1 MSGKSAKPKRRF
13 CRFFSLAAVALGL
26 GQVLGHA
33 AGKDDLVRF
42 LDGSMLHGEL
52 QQVSLGDGVRWSRAD
67 LAKPVDFQPDNLAWI
82 RFEGA
87 RPVKRPTEPTVHIR
101 FHNGDEVL
109 GNLIALDEQRVQFS
123 TWFNEQ
129 LSAPRDVLQSLAFLS
144 PGFRILFEG
153 PTTLTGWK
161 LGRDPKAWK
170 YSDGVFISEG
180 VGVIGRDFGL
190 KDSSRIEFDLQWSG
204 TFSLIVPVY
213 TSALDR
219 FDYRSNS
226 YMFYISR
233 GYVSL
238 QRVQNGAGVRNL
250 GQGQIPEMQSK
261 NRVQVEIRVNKPKA
275 EMELYID
282 RKLVRKWRDTNGFS
296 ATGTG
301 MAFFSQLNGPIV
313 RVSNLRVS
321 AWDGHSDPIQIAATD
336 GAEDMV
342 FLKNRDEVPGNLRSM
357 NAQTVVINSLGADL
371 TIPLERI
378 TRVAL
383 TKPEAKPETKR
394 PWEVRAHF
402 AGGAA
407 VSFDFKQWDGSTLTG
422 RSRNF
427 GPVTFDSQY
436 IRLLQFNLGT
446 SQKTS
451 DTNAGGADQL
461 WPWDD

>member
-1 MSGKSAKPKRRF
+1 MSGNSFQIWCCFLR
-13 CRFFSLAAVALGL
+13 LLGIAVALF
-26 GQVLGHA
+26 GQVLGQA
-33 AGKDDLVRF
+33 SDRDDLVRF
-42 LDGSMLHGEL
+42 LDGSMLHGKL
-52 QQVSLGDGVRWSRAD
+52 QQVNLDAGVRWARGD
-67 LAKPVDFQPDNLAWI
+67 LAKPVDFRPDNLAWI

-87 RPVKRPTEPTVHIR
+87 RPVQRQREPSVHIR

-109 GNLIALDEQRVQFS
+109 GNLISVDEQRVQFS

-129 LSAPRDVLQSLAFLS
+129 MSAPRAGLQSLAFLS
-144 PGFRILFEG
+144 PGFSILYEG
-153 PTTLTGWK
+153 PTTLDGWK
-161 LGRDPKAWK
+161 LGRDPKAWT
-170 YSDGVFISEG
+170 YRDGVFISEG
-180 VGVIGRDFGL
+180 VGVLGRDFGL
-190 KDSSRIEFDLQWSG
+190 KGSSRIEFDLQWNG

-213 TSALDR
+213 TAALDR

-238 QRVQNGAGVRNL
+238 QRVQSGAGVRNL

-261 NRVQVEIRVNKPKA
+261 NRVSVEMRINKDKA

-282 RKLVRKWRDTNGFS
+282 QKLIRKWRDTNGFS

-313 RVSNLRVS
+313 RVSHLRVS
-321 AWDGHSDPIQIAATD
+321 AWDGHSDPVSLTASNHS
-336 GAEDMV
+336 EDMV
-342 FLKNRDEVPGNLRSM
+342 FLKNRDEVPGRLKSM
-357 NAQTVVINSLGADL
+357 NGSMVVINSLGTDL

-383 TKPEAKPETKR
+383 TKPKVKSGAKR

-407 VSFDFKQWDGSTLTG
+407 VSFDLKQWEGQTLTG
-422 RSRNF
+422 SSRNF
-427 GPVTFDSQY
+427 GPVSFNSRH
-436 IRLLQFNLGT
+436 IRRLQFNLGA
-446 SQKTS
+446 SQKS
-451 DTNAGGADQL
+451 NATNTGGADPL
-461 WPWDD
+461 WPWND

>member
-1 MSGKSAKPKRRF
+1 MNGNPAQPTRRF
-13 CRFFSLAAVALGL
+13 RRALGLAAIALGL
-26 GQVLGHA
+26 GQPLGQA
-33 AGKDDLVRF
+33 AGGDDLVRF

-52 QQVSLGDGVRWSRAD
+52 QQVRLDTGVRWARTD
-67 LAKPVDFQPDNLAWI
+67 LTQPVDFRPDNMAWI

-87 RPVKRPTEPTVHIR
+87 RPVERQREPSVHIR

-109 GNLIALDEQRVQFS
+109 GNLIALDEQRVRFS

-129 LSAPRDVLQSLAFLS
+129 LSAPRDGLQSLAFLS
-144 PGFRILFEG
+144 PGFRILYEG
-153 PTTLTGWK
+153 PTTLDGWK

-170 YSDGVFISEG
+170 YRDGVFISEG
-180 VGVIGRDFGL
+180 VGVLGRDFGL
-190 KDSSRIEFDLQWSG
+190 KGSSRIEFDLQWNG

-213 TSALDR
+213 TKTLDR

-261 NRVQVEIRVNKPKA
+261 NRVQVELRINKEKA

-282 RKLVRKWRDTNGFS
+282 RKLVRKWRDTNGFA
-296 ATGTG
+296 ATGSG

-321 AWDGHSDPIQIAATD
+321 AWDGQSDPVQLAVND
-336 GAEDMV
+336 HAEDMV
-342 FLKNRDEVPGNLRSM
+342 FLKNRDEVPGKLKSM
-357 NAQTVVINSLGADL
+357 DGRTVVINSLGTDL
-371 TIPLERI
+371 AIPLERI

-383 TKPEAKPETKR
+383 TKPEAKPGAKR

-407 VSFDFKQWDGSTLTG
+407 VSFDLNQWDGTTLTG

-427 GPVTFDSQY
+427 GPVTFDSKY
-436 IRLLQFNLGT
+436 IRRLQFNLGT

-451 DTNAGGADQL
+451 ETNVGAANPL

>member
-1 MSGKSAKPKRRF
+1 M
-13 CRFFSLAAVALGL
+13 
-26 GQVLGHA
+26 
-33 AGKDDLVRF
+33 
-42 LDGSMLHGEL
+42 
-52 QQVSLGDGVRWSRAD
+52 
-67 LAKPVDFQPDNLAWI
+67 
-82 RFEGA
+82 
-87 RPVKRPTEPTVHIR
+87 
-101 FHNGDEVL
+101 
-109 GNLIALDEQRVQFS
+109 
-123 TWFNEQ
+123 
-129 LSAPRDVLQSLAFLS
+129 
-144 PGFRILFEG
+144 FEG

-282 RKLVRKWRDTNGFS
+282 SKLVRKWRDTNGFS

-342 FLKNRDEVPGNLRSM
+342 FLKNRDEVPGNLKSM
-357 NAQTVVINSLGADL
+357 NAETVVINSLGADL

>member
-1 MSGKSAKPKRRF
+1 MSGNPAQPTRRF
-13 CRFFSLAAVALGL
+13 RRALGLAAIALGL
-26 GQVLGHA
+26 GQALGQA
-33 AGKDDLVRF
+33 AGGDDLVRF

-52 QQVSLGDGVRWSRAD
+52 QQVRLDTGVRWARAD
-67 LAKPVDFQPDNLAWI
+67 LTQPVDFRPDNMAWI

-87 RPVKRPTEPTVHIR
+87 RPVERQREPSVHIR

-109 GNLIALDEQRVQFS
+109 GNLIALDERRVRFS

-129 LSAPRDVLQSLAFLS
+129 LSAPRDGLQSLAFLS
-144 PGFRILFEG
+144 PGFRILYEG
-153 PTTLTGWK
+153 PTTLDGWK

-170 YSDGVFISEG
+170 YRDGVFISEG
-180 VGVIGRDFGL
+180 VGVLGRDFGL
-190 KDSSRIEFDLQWSG
+190 KGSSRIEFDLQWNG

-213 TSALDR
+213 TKALDR

-261 NRVQVEIRVNKPKA
+261 NRVQVELRINKEKA

-282 RKLVRKWRDTNGFS
+282 RKLVRKWRDTNGFA
-296 ATGTG
+296 ATGSG

-321 AWDGHSDPIQIAATD
+321 AWDGQSDPVQLAVND
-336 GAEDMV
+336 HAEDMV
-342 FLKNRDEVPGNLRSM
+342 FLKNRDEVPGKLKSM
-357 NAQTVVINSLGADL
+357 DGRTVVINSLGTDL
-371 TIPLERI
+371 AIPLERI

-383 TKPEAKPETKR
+383 TKPEARPGAKR

-407 VSFDFKQWDGSTLTG
+407 VSFDLKQWDGTTLTG

-436 IRLLQFNLGT
+436 IRRLQFNLGA

-451 DTNAGGADQL
+451 ETNVGAANPL

>member
-1 MSGKSAKPKRRF
+1 MSGNPSQPRRWF
-13 CRFFSLAAVALGL
+13 RRPLCVAAIMIGL
-26 GQVLGHA
+26 VQGLVQA

-52 QQVSLGDGVRWSRAD
+52 QQVSLGDGVRWERPD
-67 LAKPVDFQPDNLAWI
+67 LAKPIDFRPDNLAWI

-87 RPVKRPTEPTVHIR
+87 RPVKRPSEPTVHIR

-109 GNLIALDEQRVQFS
+109 GNLIALDEQRVRFS

-129 LSAPRDVLQSLAFLS
+129 LSAPRGVLQSLAFLS

-153 PTTLTGWK
+153 PTTIAGWK

-170 YSDGVFISEG
+170 YRDGVFISEG
-180 VGVIGRDFGL
+180 VGVLGRDFGL
-190 KDSSRIEFDLQWSG
+190 KGSSRIEFDLQWNG

-282 RKLVRKWRDTNGFS
+282 LKLVRKWRDTNGFA
-296 ATGTG
+296 ATGSG

-321 AWDGHSDPIQIAATD
+321 AWDGHSDPVQLALND
-336 GAEDMV
+336 GSEDMV
-342 FLKNRDEVPGNLRSM
+342 FLKNRDEVPGKLKSM
-357 NAQTVVINSLGADL
+357 NDQTVVINSLGADL
-371 TIPLERI
+371 TIPLDRI

-383 TKPEAKPETKR
+383 TKPETKPEAKR

-407 VSFDFKQWDGSTLTG
+407 VSFDLQQWEGSTLTG

-436 IRLLQFNLGT
+436 IRRLQFNLGT

-451 DTNAGGADQL
+451 DTNTGGADQL

>member
-1 MSGKSAKPKRRF
+1 MSGNPSQPRRWF
-13 CRFFSLAAVALGL
+13 RRPLWLAAIALGL
-26 GQVLGHA
+26 GQALGQA

-52 QQVSLGDGVRWSRAD
+52 QQVSLGDGVRWARPD

-87 RPVKRPTEPTVHIR
+87 RPVKRPSEPTVHIR

-129 LSAPRDVLQSLAFLS
+129 LSAPRGVLQSLAFLS

-153 PTTLTGWK
+153 PTTIAGWK

-170 YSDGVFISEG
+170 YRDGVFISDG
-180 VGVIGRDFGL
+180 VGVLGRDFGL
-190 KDSSRIEFDLQWSG
+190 KGSSRIEFDLQWNG

-282 RKLVRKWRDTNGFS
+282 RKLVRKWRDTNGFA
-296 ATGTG
+296 ATGSG

-321 AWDGHSDPIQIAATD
+321 AWDGHSDPVQLAVNDGWRTWFFSRTATRCP
-336 GAEDMV
+336 A
-342 FLKNRDEVPGNLRSM
+342 S
-357 NAQTVVINSLGADL
+357 S
-371 TIPLERI
+371 
-378 TRVAL
+378 
-383 TKPEAKPETKR
+383 
-394 PWEVRAHF
+394 
-402 AGGAA
+402 
-407 VSFDFKQWDGSTLTG
+407 
-422 RSRNF
+422 SR
-427 GPVTFDSQY
+427 
-436 IRLLQFNLGT
+436 
-446 SQKTS
+446 
-451 DTNAGGADQL
+451 
-461 WPWDD
+461 

>member
-1 MSGKSAKPKRRF
+1 MSGNPSQLRRWF
-13 CRFFSLAAVALGL
+13 RRPLWLAAIALGL
-26 GQVLGHA
+26 GQALGQA

-52 QQVSLGDGVRWSRAD
+52 QQVSLGDGVRWALPD
-67 LAKPVDFQPDNLAWI
+67 LAKPVEFLPDELGRI

-87 RPVKRPTEPTVHIR
+87 RPVKRPSEPTVHIR

-129 LSAPRDVLQSLAFLS
+129 LSAPRGVLQSLAFLS

-170 YSDGVFISEG
+170 YRDGVFISEG

-250 GQGQIPEMQSK
+250 GQGQIPEMRSK

-282 RKLVRKWRDTNGFS
+282 RKLVRKWRDTNGFA

-321 AWDGHSDPIQIAATD
+321 AWDGHSDPIQIAVND
-336 GAEDMV
+336 GPEDMV
-342 FLKNRDEVPGNLRSM
+342 FLKNRDEVPGKLKSM
-357 NAQTVVINSLGADL
+357 DGRTVVINSLGADL

-383 TKPEAKPETKR
+383 TKPEAKPEAKR

-407 VSFDFKQWDGSTLTG
+407 VSFELQQWEGSTLTG
-422 RSRNF
+422 HSRNF

-436 IRLLQFNLGT
+436 IRRLQFTLGT

>member
-1 MSGKSAKPKRRF
+1 MSGKPAQPERWHRRPF
-13 CRFFSLAAVALGL
+13 GIAAMTLCLAQAI
-26 GQVLGHA
+26 GHA

-42 LDGSMLHGEL
+42 LNGSMLHGEL
-52 QQVSLGDGVRWSRAD
+52 QQVSLDDGVRWARPD
-67 LAKPVDFQPDNLAWI
+67 LAQPVDFRPDNLAWI

-87 RPVKRPTEPTVHIR
+87 RPVKRQTEPTVHIR

-123 TWFNEQ
+123 TWFKEQ
-129 LSAPRDVLQSLAFLS
+129 LTAPRDVLQSLAFLS
-144 PGFRILFEG
+144 PGFRILYEG
-153 PTTLTGWK
+153 PTTLTGWR

-170 YSDGVFISEG
+170 YRDGVLISEG
-180 VGVIGRDFGL
+180 VGVLGRDFGL
-190 KDSSRIEFDLQWSG
+190 KGSSRIEFDLQWNG

-238 QRVQNGAGVRNL
+238 QRVQSGAGVRNL
-250 GQGQIPEMQSK
+250 GQGQIPEMQTK

-282 RKLVRKWRDTNGFS
+282 RKLVRKWRDTKGFA

-321 AWDGHSDPIQIAATD
+321 AWDGHADPIQLAVND
-336 GAEDMV
+336 GSEDMV
-342 FLKNRDEVPGNLRSM
+342 FLKNRDEVPGKLKWM
-357 NAQTVVINSLGADL
+357 NGQTVVINSLGSDL

-383 TKPEAKPETKR
+383 TKPEAKPEAKR

-407 VSFDFKQWDGSTLTG
+407 VSFDLNQWEGTTLTG

-436 IRLLQFNLGT
+436 IRRLQFNLGT

-451 DTNAGGADQL
+451 ESNAGGADQL

>member
-1 MSGKSAKPKRRF
+1 MSGNPAQPTRRF
-13 CRFFSLAAVALGL
+13 RRALGLAAIALGL
-26 GQVLGHA
+26 GQALGQT
-33 AGKDDLVRF
+33 AGGDDLVRF

-52 QQVSLGDGVRWSRAD
+52 QQVRLDTGVRWARTD
-67 LAKPVDFQPDNLAWI
+67 LTQPVDFRPDNMAWI

-87 RPVKRPTEPTVHIR
+87 RPVERQREPSVHIR

-109 GNLIALDEQRVQFS
+109 GNLIALDERRVRFS

-129 LSAPRDVLQSLAFLS
+129 LSAPRDGLQSLAFLS
-144 PGFRILFEG
+144 PGFRILYEG
-153 PTTLTGWK
+153 PTTLDGWK

-170 YSDGVFISEG
+170 YRDGVFISEG
-180 VGVIGRDFGL
+180 VGVLGRDFGL
-190 KDSSRIEFDLQWSG
+190 KGSSRIEFDLQWNG

-213 TSALDR
+213 TKALDR

-261 NRVQVEIRVNKPKA
+261 NRVQVELRINKEKA

-282 RKLVRKWRDTNGFS
+282 RKLVRKWRDTNGFA
-296 ATGTG
+296 ATGSG

-321 AWDGHSDPIQIAATD
+321 AWDGQSDPVQLAVND
-336 GAEDMV
+336 HAEDMV
-342 FLKNRDEVPGNLRSM
+342 FLKNRDEVPGKLKSM
-357 NAQTVVINSLGADL
+357 DGRTVVINSLGTDL
-371 TIPLERI
+371 AIPLERI

-383 TKPEAKPETKR
+383 TKPEARPGAKR

-407 VSFDFKQWDGSTLTG
+407 VSFDLKQWDGTTLTG

-436 IRLLQFNLGT
+436 IRRLQFNLGA

-451 DTNAGGADQL
+451 ETNVGAANPL

>member
-1 MSGKSAKPKRRF
+1 M
-13 CRFFSLAAVALGL
+13 
-26 GQVLGHA
+26 
-33 AGKDDLVRF
+33 
-42 LDGSMLHGEL
+42 
-52 QQVSLGDGVRWSRAD
+52 
-67 LAKPVDFQPDNLAWI
+67 
-82 RFEGA
+82 
-87 RPVKRPTEPTVHIR
+87 HIR

-109 GNLIALDEQRVQFS
+109 GNLISLDEQRVQFS
-123 TWFNEQ
+123 TWFNGQ
-129 LSAPRDVLQSLAFLS
+129 LSAPRDGLQSLAFLS
-144 PGFRILFEG
+144 PGFRILYEG
-153 PTTLTGWK
+153 PTTIEGWK

-170 YSDGVFISEG
+170 YRDGVFISEG
-180 VGVIGRDFGL
+180 VGVLGRDFGL
-190 KDSSRIEFDLQWSG
+190 KGSSRIEFELQWNG

-213 TSALDR
+213 TKALDR

-238 QRVQNGAGVRNL
+238 QRVQSGAGVRNL
-250 GQGQIPEMQSK
+250 GQGQIPEMQTK
-261 NRVQVEIRVNKPKA
+261 NRVSVEIRINKEKA

-282 RKLVRKWRDTNGFS
+282 RKLIRKWRDTNGFA
-296 ATGTG
+296 ATGSG

-313 RVSNLRVS
+313 RVSHLRVS
-321 AWDGHSDPIQIAATD
+321 AWDGRSDPVQFD
-336 GAEDMV
+336 SSDHAEDMV
-342 FLKNRDEVPGNLRSM
+342 FLKNRDEVPGKLKSM
-357 NAQTVVINSLGADL
+357 DGRTVVINSLGTDL

-383 TKPEAKPETKR
+383 TKPEAKPEAKR

-407 VSFDFKQWDGSTLTG
+407 VSFDLKQWEGRTLSG

-427 GPVTFDSQY
+427 GPVAFDAQH
-436 IRLLQFNLGT
+436 IRRLQFNLGA

-451 DTNAGGADQL
+451 ATNTGGADAL

>member
-1 MSGKSAKPKRRF
+1 MSDNSVQPSRYFRWVLGVAV
-13 CRFFSLAAVALGL
+13 VALGVAQAL
-26 GQVLGHA
+26 GQA
-33 AGKDDLVRF
+33 ADRDHLVRF
-42 LDGSMLHGEL
+42 LDGSMLHGKL
-52 QQVSLGDGVRWSRAD
+52 QQVRLDTGVRWARGD
-67 LAKPVDFQPDNLAWI
+67 LTQPVDFRPDNMAWI

-87 RPVKRPTEPTVHIR
+87 RPVERNRDPSVHIR

-109 GNLIALDEQRVQFS
+109 GNLISLDEQRVQFS
-123 TWFNEQ
+123 TWFNGQ
-129 LSAPRDVLQSLAFLS
+129 LSAPRDGLQSLAFLS
-144 PGFRILFEG
+144 PGFRILYEG
-153 PTTLTGWK
+153 PTTIEGWK

-170 YSDGVFISEG
+170 YRDGVFISEG
-180 VGVIGRDFGL
+180 VGVLGRDFGL
-190 KDSSRIEFDLQWSG
+190 KGSSRIEFELQWNG

-213 TSALDR
+213 TKALDR

-238 QRVQNGAGVRNL
+238 QRVQSGAGVRNL
-250 GQGQIPEMQSK
+250 GQGQIPEMQTK
-261 NRVQVEIRVNKPKA
+261 NRVSVEIRINKEKA

-282 RKLVRKWRDTNGFS
+282 RKLIRKWRDTNGFA
-296 ATGTG
+296 ATGSG

-313 RVSNLRVS
+313 RVSHLRVS
-321 AWDGHSDPIQIAATD
+321 AWDGRSDPVQFD
-336 GAEDMV
+336 SSDHAEDMV
-342 FLKNRDEVPGNLRSM
+342 FLKNRDEVPGKLKSM
-357 NAQTVVINSLGADL
+357 DGRTVVINSLGTDL

-383 TKPEAKPETKR
+383 TKPEAKPEAKR

-407 VSFDFKQWDGSTLTG
+407 VSFDLKQWEGRTLSG

-427 GPVTFDSQY
+427 GPVAFDAQH
-436 IRLLQFNLGT
+436 IRRLQFNLGA

-451 DTNAGGADQL
+451 ATNTGGADAL